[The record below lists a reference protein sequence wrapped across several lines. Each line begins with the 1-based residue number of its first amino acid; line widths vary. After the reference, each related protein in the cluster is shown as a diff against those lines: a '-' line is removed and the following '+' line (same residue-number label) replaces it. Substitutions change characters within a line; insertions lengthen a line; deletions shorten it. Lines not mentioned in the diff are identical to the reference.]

1 MAETSVQLQ
10 PGFVVED
17 GWNRVPSES
26 FSLPNKI
33 ARIVTLF
40 QESGI
45 LDQENA
51 YLKVSTTPARRGA
64 PSRSILSVQITSD
77 QQYAEIRP
85 FAGQAVL
92 VTLLGRRYEDFEHVR
107 LVLDAELKK
116 IPRKM
121 KLSPVARG
129 KYHLLQNFFEENNVS
144 QEDVIRLVN
153 SGIPIEKLL
162 VSLRDG
168 IDVESILLLNQLP
181 DSYWGKLMQPED

>member
-10 PGFVVED
+10 PGFTVED
-17 GWNRVPSES
+17 GWNRVPSET
-26 FSLPNKI
+26 FSLPRKI
-33 ARIVTLF
+33 AHIITLF
-40 QESGI
+40 QEVGI
-45 LDQENA
+45 LDNENA
-51 YLKVSTTPARRGA
+51 YLKVSTLPARRGT
-64 PSRSILSVQITSD
+64 PPRSILSVQITSD

-116 IPRKM
+116 VPKKM
-121 KLSPVARG
+121 KLSTVARG
-129 KYHLLQNFFEENNVS
+129 KYHLLQNFFKENSVP

-162 VSLRDG
+162 ISLRDG
-168 IDVESILLLNQLP
+168 IDVETILLMNELP
-181 DSYWGKLMQPED
+181 DSYWSKLMNPED